1 MHLKWDRYAQQL
13 AFAEDNPDFVK
24 KIGDEA
30 VEKALNL
37 VERMLKK
44 GASMDKI
51 RASLGLSENTKT
63 A

>member
-51 RASLGLSENTKT
+51 RASLGLSNNSK
-63 A
+63 

>member
-24 KIGDEA
+24 KSE
-30 VEKALNL
+30 EKVIDK
-37 VERMLKK
+37 VERMLKN
-44 GASMDKI
+44 GASMDKN

>member
-1 MHLKWDRYAQQL
+1 MHLKWDRFAQQL

-37 VERMLKK
+37 VERMLKN

-51 RASLGLSENTKT
+51 RASLGLSNNSR
-63 A
+63 

>member
-1 MHLKWDRYAQQL
+1 MHLKWDRYAQEL
-13 AFAEDNPDFVK
+13 AFAEDHPDFVK